1 MPERDPGGDG
11 VPLGAVAA
19 GEPSAPFEAP
29 RATIARGLGA
39 AVYVVAVVA
48 LWWAV
53 VDLFAVSPLIL
64 PSPPGVWQAATD
76 NAALLVASTA
86 ITLGEALLGFGTAL
100 VIGVAIAVAIVSSR
114 LASRL
119 ILPALVALNSA
130 PKVVIAPVL
139 VIWLGF
145 GIASKIGMAL
155 LLCFF
160 PIVINAVQG
169 LSEVEPD
176 LIDLYRLMQAS
187 RWVILRKVRLPNAV
201 PYILSGL
208 KIALPLAI
216 IGAVIGEF
224 VAARQGVGYQIMMA
238 YSNFKTEL
246 VFAAVILVSF
256 ASVALFQI
264 LQWIEQ
270 RIMAWRPRSDTH

>member
-1 MPERDPGGDG
+1 MPEQKPGGA
-11 VPLGAVAA
+11 PLRAVV
-19 GEPSAPFEAP
+19 GSDTSASFEAA
-29 RATIARGLGA
+29 RTTLARGLGA
-39 AVYVVAVVA
+39 LAYIIAVVA

-53 VDLFAVSPLIL
+53 VEFFSVSSLIL
-64 PSPPGVWQAATD
+64 PSPPGVWEAATD
-76 NAALLVASTA
+76 NTTLLFVSTA
-86 ITLGEALLGFGTAL
+86 ITLGEALVGLATAL
-100 VIGVAIAVAIVSSR
+100 VVGVAIAVAIVSSR
-114 LASRL
+114 LASSL

-145 GIASKIGMAL
+145 GIASKIGMAF

-160 PIVINAVQG
+160 PIVISTIQG

-187 RWVILRKVRLPNAV
+187 RFVILRKVRLPNAV
-201 PYILSGL
+201 PYILNGL

-224 VAARQGVGYQIMMA
+224 VAARQGVGYQIMIA
-238 YSNFKTEL
+238 YSNFKTEF
-246 VFAAVILVSF
+246 VFAAVILVSL
-256 ASVALFQI
+256 ASVALFQ
-264 LQWIEQ
+264 LLLWIEDQ
-270 RIMAWRPRSDTH
+270 FMAWRPQSDGH

>member
-1 MPERDPGGDG
+1 MPEQMLDDP
-11 VPLGAVAA
+11 PLRSHAANETPAYFEAARKTLARSLCAVAYI
-19 GEPSAPFEAP
+19 
-29 RATIARGLGA
+29 IA
-39 AVYVVAVVA
+39 VVAV
-48 LWWAV
+48 WWAV
-53 VDLFAVSPLIL
+53 VEYFSVSSLVL
-64 PSPPGVWQAATD
+64 PSPHGVWEAATD
-76 NAALLVASTA
+76 NVTLLFVSTA
-86 ITLGEALLGFGTAL
+86 ITLGEALVGLATAL
-100 VIGVAIAVAIVSSR
+100 LTGVAIAVAILSSR

-145 GIASKIGMAL
+145 GIASKIGMAF

-160 PIVINAVQG
+160 PIVINAIQG

-187 RWVILRKVRLPNAV
+187 HFVILRKVRLPNAV
-201 PYILSGL
+201 PYILNGL

-238 YSNFKTEL
+238 YSNFKTEF
-246 VFAAVILVSF
+246 VFAAVILVSL
-256 ASVALFQI
+256 ASVALFQ
-264 LQWIEQ
+264 LLLWIED
-270 RIMAWRPRSDTH
+270 RIMAWRPRSEGH

>member
-1 MPERDPGGDG
+1 MPDPTLGHEG
-11 VPLGAVAA
+11 VPLAAASDGSAAPMESPRGKLARALGAVA
-19 GEPSAPFEAP
+19 
-29 RATIARGLGA
+29 
-39 AVYVVAVVA
+39 YVVAVIA
-48 LWWAV
+48 LWWVV
-53 VDLFAVSPLIL
+53 VDLFAVSSLIL
-64 PSPPGVWQAATD
+64 PSPLGVWEAARE
-76 NAALLVASTA
+76 NAALLLVSTA
-86 ITLGEALLGFGTAL
+86 ITLGEALFGFAIAI
-100 VIGVAIAVAIVSSR
+100 VVGVAIAVAIISSR

-145 GIASKIGMAL
+145 GIASKIGMAF

-160 PIVINAVQG
+160 PIVINAIQG

-176 LIDLYRLMQAS
+176 LIDLYRLMRAS
-187 RWVILRKVRLPNAV
+187 RFTILRKVRLPNAV

-224 VAARQGVGYQIMMA
+224 VAARQGVGYQIMIA
-238 YSNFKTEL
+238 YSNFKTEF
-246 VFAAVILVSF
+246 VFAAVILVSL
-256 ASVALFQI
+256 ASVVLFQ
-264 LQWIEQ
+264 LLLWLEQ
-270 RIMAWRPRSDTH
+270 RIMSWRPPSDGQ